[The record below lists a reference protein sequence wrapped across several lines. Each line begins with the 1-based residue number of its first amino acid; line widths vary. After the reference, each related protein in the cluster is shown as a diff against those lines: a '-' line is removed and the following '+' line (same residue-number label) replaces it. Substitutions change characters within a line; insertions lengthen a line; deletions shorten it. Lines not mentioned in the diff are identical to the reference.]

1 MKYAILGSGAMAAV
15 LFIYS
20 IYVFFASPENFKNIA
35 YGFLGLAILF
45 FILIIFRKIKE
56 DRELREKTEKGIMD

>member
-20 IYVFFASPENFKNIA
+20 IYVFFATPENFKSVA

-45 FILIIFRKIKE
+45 FVLIIFRKIKE
-56 DRELREKTEKGIMD
+56 DRELREKIEKGIKE

>member
-15 LFIYS
+15 LFVYS
-20 IYVFFASPENFKNIA
+20 VYVFFASPENFKNVA

-45 FILIIFRKIKE
+45 FILIIVRKIGE
-56 DRELREKTEKGIMD
+56 DRELKRKMKQGIED